1 MFEKDPRNFEAD
13 VKGLS
18 PEQKA
23 MVKLEITLTQF
34 FRSFNTSITRW
45 ERLVYPSLM
54 VMAVLGLSGFYLI
67 YSMTNDMKT
76 LTANVDPQMK
86 DNLGA
91 MSNHMADLSRNIAIM
106 TGQIT
111 VLVDKI
117 GSMDGHITTMDRN
130 IGEIT
135 GNIGQV
141 NNSMGAMTANISD
154 MNIAMKGMSQNI
166 AEMTRAMGAMTTNTG
181 VMSRDINQMGRPM
194 NFMNS
199 FTPW

>member
-1 MFEKDPRNFEAD
+1 MLEKDPRKFEAD

-23 MVKLEITLTQF
+23 MVKLEITLTRF
-34 FRSFNTSITRW
+34 FQSFNTSITRW
-45 ERLVYPSLM
+45 ERLVYPSLL
-54 VMAVLGLSGFYLI
+54 VMALLGLSGFYLI
-67 YSMTNDMKT
+67 YSMTNDMNT

-91 MSNHMADLSRNIAIM
+91 MSNHMAELSRNIATM

-111 VLVDKI
+111 VLVERID
-117 GSMDGHITTMDRN
+117 SMDGHITNMDQN
-130 IGEIT
+130 IGAIT
-135 GNIGQV
+135 GSIDDVNRSMDTMTVNIV
-141 NNSMGAMTANISD
+141 D
-154 MNIAMKGMSQNI
+154 MNISMKGMTQSI
-166 AEMTRAMGAMTTNTG
+166 AEMTHAMRSMNANTG
-181 VMSRDINQMGRPM
+181 LMSRDINQMGRPM

>member
-23 MVKLEITLTQF
+23 MVKLEITLTRF

-54 VMAVLGLSGFYLI
+54 VMAILGLSGFYLI

-91 MSNHMADLSRNIAIM
+91 MSNHMADLSRNIASM

-141 NNSMGAMTANISD
+141 NNSMGTMTANISD

-166 AEMTRAMGAMTTNTG
+166 AEMTRAMGAMTVNTG

-194 NFMNS
+194 DFMNS

>member
-141 NNSMGAMTANISD
+141 NNSMGAMTTNISD

>member
-166 AEMTRAMGAMTTNTG
+166 AEMTRAMGSMTVNTG

>member
-45 ERLVYPSLM
+45 ERLVYPSLL

-67 YSMTNDMKT
+67 FSMTNDMKT

-117 GSMDGHITTMDRN
+117 GSMDVHITTMDRN

-141 NNSMGAMTANISD
+141 NNSMGTMTANISD

-166 AEMTRAMGAMTTNTG
+166 AEMTRAMGSMTVNTG